1 MAGDVD
7 LARIG
12 FLLSDRN
19 RAAMLLM
26 LLDGRP
32 QPVSALMAEVGISA
46 SLASSH
52 LRKLKDGGMV
62 IAEVAGRHRLYRLTS
77 PVADAIE
84 GLLLLAPPEP
94 INSLRHATRNRKLRA
109 ARVCYDH
116 LAGTVGVAIN
126 DAFLAKGFLTE
137 ERNEYRVSAKG
148 RAELAAHGIA
158 VDQLQQHHRPL
169 ARPCMDWSERR
180 NHLAGSLGAAMKGR
194 FLELGWIDTQET
206 SRAVDLTEAGQHELR
221 EWLGVT
227 TSS

>member
-137 ERNEYRVSAKG
+137 ERNEYRVSAMG
-148 RAELAAHGIA
+148 RAELAARGIA
-158 VDQLQQHHRPL
+158 VEQLQQHHRPL

-206 SRAVDLTEAGQHELR
+206 SRAVDLTEAGQYELR